1 MKFMFCR
8 QRVGRFVVALICL
21 LLVTGAILVAQD
33 RSPTVGDTEDI
44 QVDANEP
51 GLPQTSFGPLL
62 LKTVVSLF
70 VVVGVTVFGMYG
82 LKHFVNRKKN
92 GNLAIRVIGSTMLGP
107 KKGIYLV
114 EVSERWLLLGV
125 TDASISML
133 TELEK
138 GSQTDASYPPGGG
151 QAQVLGNRF
160 REFLDTFIKKRG
172 DDG

>member
-1 MKFMFCR
+1 MLSWLP
-8 QRVGRFVVALICL
+8 RVGHA
-21 LLVTGAILVAQD
+21 
-33 RSPTVGDTEDI
+33 EDV
-44 QVDANEP
+44 QVDGNET

-62 LKTVVSLF
+62 LKTVVSLL

-82 LKHFVNRKKN
+82 LKHFINRKKS

-114 EVSERWLLLGV
+114 EVAERWLLLGV

-138 GSQTDASYPPGGG
+138 GSQTDASYPHGGG
-151 QAQVLGNRF
+151 ESQVLGNRF

>member
-1 MKFMFCR
+1 MKSMFCK
-8 QRVGRFVVALICL
+8 QRVGRFIVVLICV
-21 LLVTGAILVAQD
+21 LLVAGVVLIAQEQ
-33 RSPTVGDTEDI
+33 SPTVGESEDVQI
-44 QVDANEP
+44 DSNEP

-70 VVVGVTVFGMYG
+70 VVVGMTVFGMYG

-151 QAQVLGNRF
+151 QSQVLGNRF
-160 REFLDTFIKKRG
+160 REFLDTFTKKRG